1 MQGTSKSSLSC
12 NANTV
17 RLTTIRLTT
26 HIINVIKQKHVGL
39 IKYLILH
46 FELSSSLFNK
56 GFKTPAAVYTQI

>member
-17 RLTTIRLTT
+17 RLKTIRLTT
-26 HIINVIKQKHVGL
+26 HIIYVIMQKGL

-56 GFKTPAAVYTQI
+56 RFKTPAAVYTQI